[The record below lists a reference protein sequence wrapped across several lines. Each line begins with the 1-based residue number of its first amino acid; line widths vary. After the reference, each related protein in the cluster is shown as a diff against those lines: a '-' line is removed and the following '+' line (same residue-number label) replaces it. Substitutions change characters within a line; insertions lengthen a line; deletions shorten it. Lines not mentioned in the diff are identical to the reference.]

1 MMNVNLVIHRQLNAR
16 DILVV
21 GDRWKEL
28 YDFFQEGAKKY
39 GIYFYNLKDDRTPF
53 YIGKCTAKS
62 FNILGRVWD
71 ELDDCERAASWL
83 GKEIS
88 LIEEFKK
95 FNEGEPEVSSLNPF
109 RKIAGKN
116 QKKRIKRFL
125 DNLMVTFTYLDIKE
139 ESRVLDKIISDLEIM
154 LQDKLIERDILSTQW
169 VDMKDLEG
177 PDHSKDYMIHPVYNI
192 QGSYIQIDE
201 TLFS

>member
-1 MMNVNLVIHRQLNAR
+1 MNVNLVIHRQLNAR

-21 GDRWKEL
+21 GDKWKEL

-39 GIYFYNLKDDRTPF
+39 GIYFYNYDEDSTPF

-83 GKEIS
+83 GKDIS
-88 LIEEFKK
+88 LIEEFNR
-95 FNEGEPEVSSLNPF
+95 FNEGEPEGNTLNPF
-109 RKIAGKN
+109 KKLAGKN

-125 DNLMVTFTYLDIKE
+125 DNLKVTFTYLDINE
-139 ESRVLDKIISDLEIM
+139 EARVLDKIISDLEVI
-154 LQDKLIERDILSTQW
+154 LQDKLIERDLLSKSW
-169 VDMKDLEG
+169 IDMNNFNSS
-177 PDHSKDYMIHPVYNI
+177 DHTKDYTINPVYNI
-192 QGSYIQIDE
+192 QGTFVQIDE
-201 TLFS
+201 TLFK